1 MGIFDIFGKSNKD
14 NYYDHLLNLYSNISH
29 IHNLQYR
36 QYSIYGGVF
45 QVMARYGPSPWPGI
59 KVHTPL
65 SDEIYNVLMDRD
77 FQHMLIN
84 REIDAIKIYERY
96 SYKQVTFYISFHSI
110 HGYKK
115 LLHLFRAHR
124 IRIQPRLNIYRDES
138 GSYVL
143 LNRMYIANDIYV
155 RYSTD
160 FYNIKKDH
168 PKIDDSK
175 WRSAADN
182 GHPYIWAVSGSYLLN
197 RLYNLN
203 YEDDSHIITFL
214 SLINYNGI
222 RVPIP
227 NIILSLSSI
236 YNRSSGY
243 NIVTLI
249 TYDIYEGKIIKY
261 DLSTEKAIRMFSRI
275 VSNHPEQR
283 LHDFLI

>member
-1 MGIFDIFGKSNKD
+1 MGIFSKSNKI
-14 NYYDHLLNLYSNISH
+14 NYYYNLLNFYNSLSH
-29 IHNLQYR
+29 AHNLHYHQE
-36 QYSIYGGVF
+36 SGVF
-45 QVMARYGPSPWPGI
+45 QVLTRRSTSPWPGI
-59 KVHTPL
+59 KVHSPL
-65 SDEIYNVLMDRD
+65 SNKIYNVLIDQR
-77 FQHMLIN
+77 FQHMMIN
-84 REIDAIKIYERY
+84 KEIDGIKIYE
-96 SYKQVTFYISFHSI
+96 SHSHKQVTFYISFHSI
-110 HGYKK
+110 PGYKK
-115 LLHLFRAHR
+115 LLHIFRAHR
-124 IRIQPRLNIYRDES
+124 IHIQPRLSIHRDTS

-143 LNRMYIANDIYV
+143 LNRMHIANDIFV

-168 PKIDDSK
+168 HKIDDSK

-182 GHPYIWAVSGSYLLN
+182 GHPYIWAVSRSYLLN

-222 RVPIP
+222 RIPIP
-227 NIILSLSSI
+227 NIILSLSSE

-261 DLSTEKAIRMFSRI
+261 DLSTEKNIRMFSRI
-275 VSNHPEQR
+275 VSDHPEQR
-283 LHDFLI
+283 LHAFLI

>member
-1 MGIFDIFGKSNKD
+1 MGILSIFSKGNKSN
-14 NYYDHLLNLYSNISH
+14 YYYYLLNFYNYLSDT
-29 IHNLQYR
+29 HNL
-36 QYSIYGGVF
+36 IYHQENGVF
-45 QVMARYGPSPWPGI
+45 QVLTIRGITPWSGI
-59 KVHTPL
+59 KVHSPL
-65 SDEIYNVLMDRD
+65 SNKIYNVLIDQH
-77 FQHMLIN
+77 FQHMMIN
-84 REIDAIKIYERY
+84 REIDGIKIYE
-96 SYKQVTFYISFHSI
+96 SHSHKQVTFYISFHSI
-110 HGYKK
+110 PGYKK

-143 LNRMYIANDIYV
+143 LNRMYIAKDIFV

-160 FYNIKKDH
+160 FYNIKRDH

-182 GHPYIWAVSGSYLLN
+182 GHPYIWAVSRNYLLN

-222 RVPIP
+222 KVPIP
-227 NIILSLSSI
+227 NIILSLSSM

-283 LHDFLI
+283 LYDFLI